1 MSKRDKV
8 DRSTTCN
15 GVTVTRTE
23 TETYMILLSFVGTI
37 IYIICS
43 LTGVFK

>member
-8 DRSTTCN
+8 ASTTTCN
-15 GVTVTRTE
+15 GVAVTRTE
-23 TETYMILLSFVGTI
+23 TETRMIMLSFIGTI
-37 IYIICS
+37 VYIICS